1 MFGKLLKHELR
12 HTARYHFAILTASL
26 IATVVM
32 GLSLIFKADT
42 VLSMAMFPLVIVA
55 FAVIIVSLTS
65 VIKNFY
71 ETIYSRQGYLTLT
84 LPVKCNQLLISK
96 VLISFFWI
104 IVSYIAA
111 FLPFVFILIHIKKQL
126 DADNMT
132 DELVQTF
139 TEFLPSGGSM
149 AVIVVFFVITS
160 LISILS
166 YVGYVYFSVTAANTR
181 LLSKHPKLFGVLV
194 FMAIHFIVGAVTDLT
209 ADVLP
214 LNFIITTDSAFFSFK
229 DALELGREYM
239 IVNLY
244 SVNSYIVE
252 ALASIG
258 LLFTTG
264 YIMEHKINI
273 K

>member
-26 IATVVM
+26 IATVAM
-32 GLSLIFKADT
+32 GLSLIFKAET
-42 VLSMAMFPLVIVA
+42 ILSLSMLPLIVIA
-55 FAVIIVSLTS
+55 FAVIIVSLIS

-111 FLPFVFILIHIKKQL
+111 FLPFTFILIHVKKQL
-126 DADNMT
+126 DADELT
-132 DELVQTF
+132 DEFVRSF
-139 TEFLPSGGSM
+139 AEYLPSGGSM
-149 AVIVVFFVITS
+149 AAIVIFFVITS

-166 YVGYVYFSVTAANTR
+166 YVGFVYFSVTIANTR

-194 FMAIHFIVGAVTDLT
+194 FMAIHFIVGSVSDLT
-209 ADVLP
+209 NELLP
-214 LNFIITTDSAFFSFK
+214 LNFIIASEGAFLSFK
-229 DALELGREYM
+229 DTLELGTEYM
-239 IVNLY
+239 IMNIY
-244 SVNSYIVE
+244 NVNSYITE
-252 ALASIG
+252 ALAAIG

>member
-12 HTARYHFAILTASL
+12 HTARYHSAILTASL
-26 IATVVM
+26 IATVAM
-32 GLSLIFKADT
+32 GLSLIFKADS
-42 VLSMAMFPLVIVA
+42 VLSMAMFPLIIVA

-84 LPVKCNQLLISK
+84 LPVKCSQLLISK

-111 FLPFVFILIHIKKQL
+111 FLPFTFIFIHIKKQL

-132 DELVQTF
+132 DELVQSF
-139 TEFLPSGGSM
+139 LEFLPSTGSI
-149 AVIVVFFVITS
+149 AVIVIFFVITS

-166 YVGYVYFSVTAANTR
+166 YVGYVYFSVTLANTR

-194 FMAIHFIVGAVTDLT
+194 FIAIHIIVGILTDLT
-209 ADVLP
+209 VEIAP
-214 LNFIITTDSAFFSFK
+214 LNFIITSESAFFSFR
-229 DALELGREYM
+229 DVLELGTEHM
-239 IVNLY
+239 IINLY
-244 SVNSYIVE
+244 SVNTYIVE
-252 ALASIG
+252 ALAALG